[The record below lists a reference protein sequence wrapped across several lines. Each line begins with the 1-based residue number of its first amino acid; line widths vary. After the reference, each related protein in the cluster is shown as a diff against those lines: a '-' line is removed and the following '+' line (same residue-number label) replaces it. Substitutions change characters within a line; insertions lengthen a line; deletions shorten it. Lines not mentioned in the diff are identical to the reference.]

1 MREFFIVAIMG
12 AVLLTSIPAMAD
24 LGPSSEELTADIKLV
39 QERIN
44 SVEKEISKYSKG
56 LILSV
61 LKIRQEILKN
71 TRAMLQQKKLSLL
84 RLIKLDY
91 RIDGKSFKGLS
102 NSDMAAVENDVKRIE
117 SAIEQQKAEASR
129 YSGGLILMMKLS
141 AIETERVTLSTLRM
155 RYLTAKHG
163 IPIFGPPTT
172 KGQKEKTGALGKI
185 VKDKDAL

>member
-61 LKIRQEILKN
+61 IVQH
-71 TRAMLQQKKLSLL
+71 SLEVCNL
-84 RLIKLDY
+84 
-91 RIDGKSFKGLS
+91 
-102 NSDMAAVENDVKRIE
+102 V
-117 SAIEQQKAEASR
+117 
-129 YSGGLILMMKLS
+129 
-141 AIETERVTLSTLRM
+141 
-155 RYLTAKHG
+155 
-163 IPIFGPPTT
+163 
-172 KGQKEKTGALGKI
+172 
-185 VKDKDAL
+185 